1 MTDKSEINREKLI
14 RALLE
19 ATKTNEKQN
28 DQKNEEKLSKLY
40 QDYSRHQSKFEP
52 GELVSWKPGLRNK
65 KFPQSN
71 TPAIVIH
78 HLDTPIID
86 NKENAG
92 SPYFR
97 EPLDLLAGCIDEG
110 GDFVIYH
117 FDSRRFKKHKED

>member
-1 MTDKSEINREKLI
+1 MTDKLEINREKLI

-19 ATKTNEKQN
+19 ATKTNEKPS
-28 DQKNEEKLSKLY
+28 DQKTEEKLKKLY
-40 QDYSRHQSKFEP
+40 HDYSKTQSKFEP
-52 GELVSWKPGLRNK
+52 GELISWKPGLRNK
-65 KFPQSN
+65 KFPQNS
-71 TPAIVIH
+71 TPAIVIN
-78 HLDTPIID
+78 HLHEPIID

-117 FDSRRFKKHKED
+117 FDSRRFMKHEEH